1 MAAHLGA
8 ALELPDIAAVA
19 LLGDMHMEAIA
30 GKHRPAE
37 AGVVD
42 THEVDELAFRLAPE
56 GMNNE
61 NGRGLRHCLDDQDA
75 RHDRTDRE
83 MALEI
88 LLVDR
93 DVLDAGGAHI
103 GHCVNNLVDH
113 QKRVAV
119 RDHFHDPLNIDL
131 DGLFL
136 GEGRI
141 DHHPFFFLARRCRI
155 ATCFINEAIGT
166 AGMPQTVSPDATS
179 RISPALAAMRA
190 PLPISK

>member
-1 MAAHLGA
+1 MNRPWSPTRVTMPPPSVPGFIVTCSRIVLWRPITRRDFSPRYFKSWGSR
-8 ALELPDIAAVA
+8 PI
-19 LLGDMHMEAIA
+19 EAK
-30 GKHRPAE
+30 GKMRVFSPI
-37 AGVVD
+37 VV
-42 THEVDELAFRLAPE
+42 
-56 GMNNE
+56 
-61 NGRGLRHCLDDQDA
+61 RHNLDDQGA
-75 RHDRTDRE
+75 QHDRTDRE

-119 RDHFHDPLNIDL
+119 RDHFHDPLNIVL

-190 PLPISK
+190 PL

>member
-1 MAAHLGA
+1 MSLENMLVELDDLDSCGA
-8 ALELPDIAAVA
+8 QIS
-19 LLGDMHMEAIA
+19 H
-30 GKHRPAE
+30 
-37 AGVVD
+37 VVD
-42 THEVDELAFRLAPE
+42 
-56 GMNNE
+56 
-61 NGRGLRHCLDDQDA
+61 
-75 RHDRTDRE
+75 
-83 MALEI
+83 
-88 LLVDR
+88 
-93 DVLDAGGAHI
+93 
-103 GHCVNNLVDH
+103 NLVDH